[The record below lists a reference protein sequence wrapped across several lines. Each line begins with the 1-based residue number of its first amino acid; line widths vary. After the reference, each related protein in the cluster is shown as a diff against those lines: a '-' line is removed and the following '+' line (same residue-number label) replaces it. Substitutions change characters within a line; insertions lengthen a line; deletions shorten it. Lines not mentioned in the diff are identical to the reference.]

1 MRKALKILL
10 PVVVL
15 ALGIGAFRVLKS
27 TRPVQAPP
35 AVQERIWR
43 VEVERAVPKRLAPE
57 LTLYGR
63 VETPDLLR
71 ATASAPAWVTEVA
84 VRDGDRVSAGDVLVR
99 LDARDFLPRVEQAKA
114 QIAELEAEIDSE
126 RNRYETDRLALEQEK
141 RLLKLAQDAVARQQR
156 LKTQKVGAEQAL
168 DEAEQAAVQQAL
180 AVSNREMSLADHPT
194 RLRGLEARLAS
205 DKARLQELELEYE
218 RATIR
223 APYDGI
229 VTGVDVTAGDQ
240 VSKGEV
246 LARMFAL
253 DSLQVRAR
261 IPAPYQAEL
270 LAALNERGQLPAT
283 AELGDRELELVLERI
298 AGEAGPSGVDGLFQV
313 AADPAALRLG
323 QMLTLRLERPARD
336 DVVAVPF
343 RAVYGGG
350 RIYKLEDGRMVGID
364 AETLGERRG
373 GADGDERLLL
383 RSRELHRGDLI
394 VTTHMPNAIDGLRV
408 ETLDE
413 GRVAEAPAAADAPAT
428 PAGSRSSGVGEP
440 RAVQ

>member
-1 MRKALKILL
+1 
-10 PVVVL
+10 
-15 ALGIGAFRVLKS
+15 
-27 TRPVQAPP
+27 
-35 AVQERIWR
+35 
-43 VEVERAVPKRLAPE
+43 
-57 LTLYGR
+57 
-63 VETPDLLR
+63 
-71 ATASAPAWVTEVA
+71 
-84 VRDGDRVSAGDVLVR
+84 
-99 LDARDFLPRVEQAKA
+99 
-114 QIAELEAEIDSE
+114 
-126 RNRYETDRLALEQEK
+126 
-141 RLLKLAQDAVARQQR
+141 
-156 LKTQKVGAEQAL
+156 
-168 DEAEQAAVQQAL
+168 
-180 AVSNREMSLADHPT
+180 
-194 RLRGLEARLAS
+194 
-205 DKARLQELELEYE
+205 
-218 RATIR
+218 
-223 APYDGI
+223 
-229 VTGVDVTAGDQ
+229 
-240 VSKGEV
+240 
-246 LARMFAL
+246 MFAL

-313 AADPAALRLG
+313 TADPAALRLG

-428 PAGSRSSGVGEP
+428 PAGSRSSDVGEP